1 MDPATPNQRAAF
13 ETTLDAALVDAFAA
27 LSGDRNPI
35 HMDAGKAAALGFG
48 GRVVH
53 GMLLSALVSRL
64 VGENLPGGNVLLLSV
79 KIGFHRPALVG
90 DRVRVEGTVA
100 SESHSARAIEVAFT
114 ISRGGELLAKG
125 SALARRMGAPTP

>member
-1 MDPATPNQRAAF
+1 METANPNQQASF
-13 ETTLDAALVDAFAA
+13 DTTLDAALVDSFAA

-35 HMDAGKAAALGFG
+35 HMDAGKAAELGFG

-79 KIGFHRPALVG
+79 KIGFHKPALVG

-100 SESHSARAIEVAFT
+100 SESHSTRAIEIAFT

-125 SALARRMGAPTP
+125 TALARRMGTPSR